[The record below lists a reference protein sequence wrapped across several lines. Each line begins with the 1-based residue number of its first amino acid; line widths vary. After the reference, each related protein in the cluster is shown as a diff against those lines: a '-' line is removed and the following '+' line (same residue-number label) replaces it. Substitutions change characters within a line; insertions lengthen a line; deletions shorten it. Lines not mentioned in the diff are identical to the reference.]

1 MSLKALLIPAL
12 NHPPKRHLLD
22 AFPVGQ
28 TIPKIIHQ
36 TFYDRNLP
44 ERLQANVQRLRELNP
59 DWEYR
64 FYDDADI
71 EAFIKGN
78 YPPLVWDYY
87 QRIDPVYGA
96 ARADIF
102 RYLLL
107 YKLGGVYLDIKSSA
121 NRPLDTVLKPDDRFI
136 LSKWHNVNGEFEHFG
151 VVYDLRHLHGGEYQ
165 QWHIICAPGHPFL
178 KEVLETVFENIDT
191 YDPHL
196 HQTGKRGVLRVT
208 GPVPYTMAISRL
220 MSAHPHRLV
229 DGRNEMGLEYT
240 VYGEQVHVGVFK
252 GHYSL
257 QTASIV
263 RLTPGKKLMSR
274 MYGALQ
280 ACFDQLQR
288 LRGKTAAALPEA
300 PPQGEAGAAG
310 AEQSLKSSKAP

>member
-1 MSLKALLIPAL
+1 MSLKSLLIPAL
-12 NHPPKRHLLD
+12 NNPPKRQLLD
-22 AFPVGQ
+22 ALPVGQ
-28 TIPKIIHQ
+28 TIPRIIHQ

-44 ERLQANVQRLRELNP
+44 ERLQANVNRLRELNP
-59 DWEYR
+59 GWEYR

-71 EAFIKGN
+71 ESFIKSN
-78 YPPLVWDYY
+78 YPPVVWEYY

-121 NRPLDTVLKPDDRFI
+121 NRPLDSVLKPDDRFI
-136 LSKWHNVNGEFEHFG
+136 LSKWRDVNGEFEHFG
-151 VVYDLRHLHGGEYQ
+151 VVYDLRHLDGGEYQ
-165 QWHIICAPGHPFL
+165 QWHIICSPGHPFL

-191 YDPHL
+191 YDPYL

-220 MSAHPHRLV
+220 MDAHPHRVV
-229 DGRNEMGLEYT
+229 DGRNDMGLEYT

-263 RLTPGKKLMSR
+263 RLTPAKKRMSR
-274 MYGALQ
+274 MYGAMQ
-280 ACFDQLQR
+280 TCFDYLKR
-288 LRGKTAAALPEA
+288 LREKPAEPLPTDAAQRPADPK
-300 PPQGEAGAAG
+300 
-310 AEQSLKSSKAP
+310 QSLKSSKAP